1 MKIFPRLLLVVFLLF
16 NAAELASSQVHV
28 RAYTRKD
35 GTHVRAHTRAAPVTS
50 SATTST
56 APSSLSAPR
65 RSSSSAT
72 ADTSTSTHNYTP
84 ATDPAFRPDN
94 WVPGRFVEGNYI
106 PGHYGKTTSNPIIKD
121 AATPPP
127 TASQTP
133 SVTPSVLIPKP
144 SALEVKRDASGKI
157 KGSEAARR
165 AFMRST
171 GYPNGRPGY
180 VVDHIIPLERGG
192 PDDQSNMQ
200 WQTVEQ
206 VKIKHTSK

>member
-1 MKIFPRLLLVVFLLF
+1 MKILPRLLLVFFLLF

-28 RAYTRKD
+28 RAYTRRD
-35 GTHVRAHTRAAPVTS
+35 GMHVRAHTRAAPGTAS
-50 SATTST
+50 TTTT

-72 ADTSTSTHNYTP
+72 ADTSTSTNNYTP

-94 WVPGRFVEGNYI
+94 WVPGRFVEGKYI
-106 PGHYGKTTSNPIIKD
+106 PGHYDKTTSNPIIKD
-121 AATPPP
+121 AATPA
-127 TASQTP
+127 ASQTP
-133 SVTPSVLIPKP
+133 SVTPSVLTPKP
-144 SALEVKRDASGKI
+144 SAPGVQRDANGKI

-180 VVDHIIPLERGG
+180 VVDHTIPLERGG
-192 PDDQSNMQ
+192 LDDPSNMQ

-206 VKIKHTSK
+206 AKVKDKSKYP